1 LEKKEQYIIDLE
13 ERIVKYDV
21 RIDEYEDGERK
32 MLDEVGQIKKTS
44 EMHTHELYQLMEER
58 NNDFVKIQKIKES

>member
-1 LEKKEQYIIDLE
+1 
-13 ERIVKYDV
+13 
-21 RIDEYEDGERK
+21 